1 VTRVLRIVAGPAPL
15 LLPAACGGG
24 PQTALDPAGDQAGHL
39 LELLGLMLW
48 VCGGVYVL
56 VLGFLFWSIWR
67 SLRNAGA
74 EGGPTDAGME
84 RALHAGLGLWTA
96 IIVAGLATLATASF
110 LVDRALAAARA
121 DREVIAIRVTAH
133 QWWWRI
139 EYRDPATGAAMETA
153 NELHLPVG
161 RTARI
166 ELHAA
171 DVIHSFWLPN
181 LGGKMDVIPGRVNT
195 LDVTPRRIGWYRG
208 QCAEFCGLQHAL
220 MALDLRVASEEEF
233 AAWLA
238 AQRAPAAAPEDT
250 VLARGRTV
258 LEGGSCAACHTV
270 RGTAAAGKA
279 GPDLTHVG
287 SRRSIAAGWLPNN
300 RGNLHGWILNP
311 DALKPGTSMPAAEL
325 APADADALA
334 RYLESLR

>member
-1 VTRVLRIVAGPAPL
+1 MTRALRIVAGPALVL
-15 LLPAACGGG
+15 LATACGGG
-24 PQTALDPAGDQAGHL
+24 PQSALDPAGDQAGHL
-39 LELLGLMLW
+39 HGLLGLMLW
-48 VCGGVYVL
+48 VCGGIYLL
-56 VLGFLFWSIWR
+56 VLGFLLWSIRR
-67 SLRNAGA
+67 SLRNGGAAGA
-74 EGGPTDAGME
+74 PTATGME
-84 RALHAGLGLWTA
+84 QGLGAGLSLWAGIVVVGL
-96 IIVAGLATLATASF
+96 ITLATASF

-121 DREVIAIRVTAH
+121 DRAAIAIRITAH

-139 EYRDPATGAAMETA
+139 EYRDPVTGTAIETA
-153 NELHLPVG
+153 NELHLPAN

-171 DVIHSFWLPN
+171 DVIHSFWVPN
-181 LGGKMDVIPGRVNT
+181 LGGKLDVIPGRVNL
-195 LDVTPRRIGWYRG
+195 LDVTPRRVGWYRG

-220 MALDLRVASEEEF
+220 MALDVRVAPEEEF

-238 AQRAPAAAPEDT
+238 AQGVPAAAAEDA
-250 VLARGRTV
+250 VLARGRAV

-270 RGTAAAGKA
+270 RGTAAAGQA

-311 DALKPGTSMPAAEL
+311 DALKPGTSMPATEL

-334 RYLESLR
+334 RYLEWLR